1 MPAVRIVEHIAW
13 IIELFAPACG
23 IYWSH
28 QHKDFGSRDDNSM
41 REVGGKGNVERFDS
55 VAFVRCSGDL

>member
-23 IYWSH
+23 IDWSH
-28 QHKDFGSRDDNSM
+28 QQEHFGSRDYNPM
-41 REVGGKGNVERFDS
+41 REMGGKGNVERLDA
-55 VAFVRCSGDL
+55 VAFMRCSGDL

>member
-1 MPAVRIVEHIAW
+1 VPAVRIVEHIAR

-28 QHKDFGSRDDNSM
+28 QQEHFGRRDDNPM
-41 REVGGKGNVERFDS
+41 REMGGKGNVERLDS
-55 VAFVRCSGDL
+55 VAFMRCSGDL